1 MKSNTVQILTT
12 VLSNVA
18 VLAGLVFLII
28 ELRQNSEVA
37 TSQARQQRNVNL
49 YQASLAN
56 ARDDEFS
63 ELLGRVLRDHN
74 FDSVS
79 KGEWEQIALY
89 QRANIM
95 NLGNIRFQWKL
106 GLMDYHSYE
115 LELRRAADRKEL
127 WQWLGGLGVPHADFW
142 EDVDELKKQPS
153 FRWHPF
159 TLAFRE
165 WSKDKDPL
173 ARAFY

>member
-63 ELLGRVLRDHN
+63 ELLGRVFRDDN

-95 NLGNIRFQWKL
+95 NLGDIRFQWNM

-115 LELRRAADRKEL
+115 LELRKAANRKDF
-127 WQWLGGLGVPHADFW
+127 WQWLGGLTVPHADFW
-142 EDVDELKKQPS
+142 GDVDELKNQPGFS
-153 FRWHPF
+153 WHPF
-159 TLAFRE
+159 TLAFSE
-165 WSKDKDPL
+165 WSKDKAPL
-173 ARAFY
+173 ARAYY

>member
-74 FDSVS
+74 FDSVN

-95 NLGNIRFQWKL
+95 NLGDIRFQRNM
-106 GLMDYHSYE
+106 GLMDDNPYNSQV
-115 LELRRAADRKEL
+115 RNAANSEEFWK
-127 WQWLGGLGVPHADFW
+127 WLGALRTPKRTSGGHRRTIF
-142 EDVDELKKQPS
+142 S
-153 FRWHPF
+153 RG
-159 TLAFRE
+159 
-165 WSKDKDPL
+165 
-173 ARAFY
+173 

>member
-63 ELLGRVLRDHN
+63 ELLDRVLRDHI

-79 KGEWEQIALY
+79 KGEFEQTALY

-95 NLGNIRFQWKL
+95 NL
-106 GLMDYHSYE
+106 
-115 LELRRAADRKEL
+115 
-127 WQWLGGLGVPHADFW
+127 
-142 EDVDELKKQPS
+142 
-153 FRWHPF
+153 
-159 TLAFRE
+159 
-165 WSKDKDPL
+165 
-173 ARAFY
+173 